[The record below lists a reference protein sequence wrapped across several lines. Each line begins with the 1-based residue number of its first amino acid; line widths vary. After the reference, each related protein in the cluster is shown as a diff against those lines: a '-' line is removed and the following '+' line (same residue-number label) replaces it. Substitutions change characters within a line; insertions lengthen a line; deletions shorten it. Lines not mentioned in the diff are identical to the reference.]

1 MTKQLTTAEY
11 DRLMK
16 LDKKDQKSKSD
27 FRFREKKKRMI
38 VQKAIVPPYNIV
50 VTDAEVTAALK
61 AIDAKK

>member
-38 VQKAIVPPYNIV
+38 VQKAI
-50 VTDAEVTAALK
+50 DAGITVKDEDVYAALK
-61 AIDAKK
+61 EIDAKK

>member
-38 VQKAIVPPYNIV
+38 VVKAIDKGIT
-50 VTDAEVTAALK
+50 VTDAEVYAALK